1 MLRAREAPHGPW
13 RRLSIPGKVPPISE
27 PRALPMHADGP
38 GEGAGAAALQMCELG
53 VRLSSRPMSPGPL
66 WSSPSPLVQ
75 PVPSGPALFPVV
87 QLLGSLHEHRAQPR
101 GADPHPRARADEQ
114 G

>member
-66 WSSPSPLVQ
+66 WSSLS
-75 PVPSGPALFPVV
+75 PVV